1 MLLLLISFVAE
12 QNINRNGQDFMESR
26 HRQIL
31 LDSFRQRCSEE
42 RNVMLEDTQEIATQR
57 HALEELSK

>member
-1 MLLLLISFVAE
+1 
-12 QNINRNGQDFMESR
+12 MESR

-31 LDSFRQRCSEE
+31 LDSFKQRCSEE
-42 RNVMLEDTQEIATQR
+42 RNVLLEEAHVIGTQR